1 MSQYDGGLAGVY
13 PEEEDDRLADLAGD
27 SDYEDDE
34 YVQSVSSPACQVLGP
49 WGLVSNLILYVA
61 DFAFLLDS

>member
-13 PEEEDDRLADLAGD
+13 PEEEDDRLADLVED

-34 YVQSVSSPACQVLGP
+34 YIQSVSSPAC
-49 WGLVSNLILYVA
+49 
-61 DFAFLLDS
+61 